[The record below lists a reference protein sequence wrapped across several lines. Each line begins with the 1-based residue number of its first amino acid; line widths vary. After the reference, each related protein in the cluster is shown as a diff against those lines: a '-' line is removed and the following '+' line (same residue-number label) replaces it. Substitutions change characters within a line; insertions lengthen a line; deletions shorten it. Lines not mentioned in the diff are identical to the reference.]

1 MLFFL
6 SIRNHAQVYR
16 MNNTM
21 GNVASKVMQA
31 GIHLPLYCY
40 NNYINDSVHKMLL
53 EIQF

>member
-1 MLFFL
+1 MFFFL
-6 SIRNHAQVYR
+6 STRYHAQVNR

-31 GIHLPLYCY
+31 GICLPLYCY

-53 EIQF
+53 EIQL